1 MARKKAA
8 AHHGGAWK
16 VAYADFVTAMMALFM
31 VLWIISQ
38 DHKILEA
45 TALYF
50 RVPFQSSG
58 SAGFG
63 VMPNNKKPT
72 SSDNTKITKDLAGQN
87 AHKPQVEISYL
98 NAVAEE
104 IYKKLNI
111 DQQEPK
117 KPVDIV
123 VTSDGL
129 RVTLYDR
136 SSHPVFF
143 ENSAEFTVWGK
154 LVSQNLAWLIDRHHF
169 SVTIDGHTKK
179 GIKFLHSD
187 YTAWELSSDRA
198 NAMRRNLVFFA
209 VEPSKIV
216 RITGYADTTPL
227 SETKPEDELNQRV
240 TLSLSLSKP
249 RGSEVESSISKK
261 QAADPY
267 ADKDS
272 AFSGKIP

>member
-38 DHKILEA
+38 DAKILEA

-50 RVPFQSSG
+50 RVPFKSSG
-58 SAGFG
+58 TAGFG
-63 VMPNNKKPT
+63 VMPSSKKPT
-72 SSDNTKITKDLAGQN
+72 SADNVATKKDLAGQN
-87 AHKPQVEISYL
+87 LHKPQVEISYL
-98 NAVAEE
+98 NAVAQE

-111 DQQEPK
+111 DQEDNK

-129 RVTLYDR
+129 RVTLYDK
-136 SSHPVFF
+136 SNHPLYF

-154 LVSQNLAWLIDRHHF
+154 MVSQNLAWLIDRHHF
-169 SVTIDGHTKK
+169 SVMIDGHTRK
-179 GIKFLHSD
+179 GLKFLQKN
-187 YTAWELSSDRA
+187 YGAWELSSDRA
-198 NAMRRNLVFFA
+198 NAMRRNLVSYA
-209 VEPSKIV
+209 VDSSMIV
-216 RITGYADTTPL
+216 RITGFADTSPIAQ
-227 SETKPEDELNQRV
+227 TKPEDELNQRV
-240 TLSLSLSKP
+240 TISLSLSNP
-249 RGSEVESSISKK
+249 HSGLVESSELKK
-261 QAADPY
+261 QEGDHY

-272 AFSGKIP
+272 PFSGKIP